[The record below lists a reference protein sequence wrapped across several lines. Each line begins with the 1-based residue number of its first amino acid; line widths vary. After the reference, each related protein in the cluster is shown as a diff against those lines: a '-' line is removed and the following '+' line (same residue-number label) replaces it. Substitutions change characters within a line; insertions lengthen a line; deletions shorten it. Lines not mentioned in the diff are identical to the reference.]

1 MIGSGCTPYQI
12 YIAGD
17 TYYNAGGAV
26 VVKEN
31 ASAVFNCPVTLEPS
45 LSSPSQL
52 MVVNSGATTSSS
64 GAHTTAALIAMSLG
78 PTGQETVIATVTA
91 TSNGSVH
98 STSTL
103 FTHAFNQDLNFYYV
117 RVTMTSG
124 AVPGQIQTLF
134 GVALAGFA
142 ANP

>member
-1 MIGSGCTPYQI
+1 M
-12 YIAGD
+12 
-17 TYYNAGGAV
+17 
-26 VVKEN
+26 
-31 ASAVFNCPVTLEPS
+31 S
-45 LSSPSQL
+45 LS
-52 MVVNSGATTSSS
+52 
-64 GAHTTAALIAMSLG
+64 
-78 PTGQETVIATVTA
+78 TGQETVIATVTA
-91 TSNGSVH
+91 TSSGSVH

-103 FTHAFNQDLNFYYV
+103 FTHAFNQDLNSYYV